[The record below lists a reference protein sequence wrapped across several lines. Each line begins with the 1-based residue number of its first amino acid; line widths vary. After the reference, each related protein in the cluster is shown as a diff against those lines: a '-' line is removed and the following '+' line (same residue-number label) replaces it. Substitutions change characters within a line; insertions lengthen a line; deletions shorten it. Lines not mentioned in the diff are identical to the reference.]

1 MLSLTLEAKSISGVN
16 PIQRQSNFDVGCS
29 ALLSYCKR
37 QYKDDALL
45 RFRQVDLDS
54 VEVLDAFIDVPT
66 EINLPRGRDEQ
77 RRMWTRLVRN
87 IYATNEPESV
97 GRNY

>member
-1 MLSLTLEAKSISGVN
+1 M
-16 PIQRQSNFDVGCS
+16 
-29 ALLSYCKR
+29 
-37 QYKDDALL
+37 
-45 RFRQVDLDS
+45 
-54 VEVLDAFIDVPT
+54 DAFIDVPT